1 MRKYFIRTSKKSGS
15 TTLYFQL
22 RSEKHSF
29 KMSAVNSRISVDIQ
43 KWSKAS
49 GGVKDWQKYAATDEG
64 KKVVEKINKLEDA
77 ISLLL
82 ESDGV
87 TPDDVNSVIK
97 EITTDEAKTAKKE
110 RDARK
115 KAEAEAEK
123 GEILNYY
130 RYFYDGIKSGA
141 ILMKNGKRY
150 GDSTIVVYNTFG
162 GFLGEWLKDT
172 PHLTFDELRDE
183 NAADFRALM
192 NNKGLMANTKNKLT
206 NCMRHLCNYAAS
218 QGIIKTIA
226 PTKIWSGTEVEDTEK
241 RMEVYVTD
249 SELDALYLCKVEDAE
264 LQAAKDLF
272 VFGTIIGQRFSDFND
287 IQAENF
293 MEDDGDIYLTLT
305 QKKTGNDVVIAL
317 DDDRA
322 IEIAKRYNYALPT
335 IGHQRMNVLIKRLFQ
350 NISEAVPS
358 LGEWIITTLSSREI
372 EAEAHYQ
379 ELCNRKRNGD
389 TLSENDRKTLSKL
402 SAAARELG
410 GQFGQIYRRDKK
422 NRVIKPK
429 WALISTHTARRSFV
443 TNAIQ
448 DGTLER
454 HEIMSVTGHKNERV
468 FSQYDKT
475 EKLMRA
481 KQIAAK
487 KAAAKSKPDAKKVRM
502 RKAN

>member
-150 GDSTIVVYNTFG
+150 GDSTIVVYTLYKF
-162 GFLGEWLKDT
+162 F
-172 PHLTFDELRDE
+172 
-183 NAADFRALM
+183 
-192 NNKGLMANTKNKLT
+192 
-206 NCMRHLCNYAAS
+206 
-218 QGIIKTIA
+218 TI
-226 PTKIWSGTEVEDTEK
+226 
-241 RMEVYVTD
+241 
-249 SELDALYLCKVEDAE
+249 
-264 LQAAKDLF
+264 
-272 VFGTIIGQRFSDFND
+272 
-287 IQAENF
+287 
-293 MEDDGDIYLTLT
+293 
-305 QKKTGNDVVIAL
+305 
-317 DDDRA
+317 
-322 IEIAKRYNYALPT
+322 
-335 IGHQRMNVLIKRLFQ
+335 
-350 NISEAVPS
+350 
-358 LGEWIITTLSSREI
+358 
-372 EAEAHYQ
+372 
-379 ELCNRKRNGD
+379 
-389 TLSENDRKTLSKL
+389 
-402 SAAARELG
+402 
-410 GQFGQIYRRDKK
+410 
-422 NRVIKPK
+422 
-429 WALISTHTARRSFV
+429 
-443 TNAIQ
+443 
-448 DGTLER
+448 
-454 HEIMSVTGHKNERV
+454 
-468 FSQYDKT
+468 
-475 EKLMRA
+475 
-481 KQIAAK
+481 
-487 KAAAKSKPDAKKVRM
+487 
-502 RKAN
+502 